1 MGEISL
7 KLNGKLE
14 TKDVADNTLLIDFIR
29 EHVGLTGTHVGCDTS
44 QCGACVIHLD
54 GVSVKACTMLAKQAE
69 GSEIVTIEGLADGDE
84 LHPMQQAF
92 HENHGLQ
99 CGFCTPGM
107 VMSAVEM
114 VTKNKNISED
124 EIRKW
129 ASDTT
134 ITDGVEFAS
143 TLGTIMPVFSS
154 PLLQYMIKQLPFSSI
169 MKILL
174 RHPRKDRKM
183 IFIAMYF
190 GNPSKKIPFLGIKN
204 YVDEILKLEKLFS
217 DGRTFF
223 YDTFSHVD
231 INLMCVFNRLTDLG
245 LEKTVSYKTP
255 FIFKYWN
262 NLKSR
267 KSYKDG
273 ILDYYTDKEKEL
285 LTEFYQNNDSSVL
298 EAIIEEID
306 KRI

>member
-1 MGEISL
+1 MSNPNITLYHANWSFCSQMVRVALLEKDFSFNKCHIKLCDQYPEGENID
-7 KLNGKLE
+7 
-14 TKDVADNTLLIDFIR
+14 KDFLAINPLGTVPAIKIDENII
-29 EHVGLTGTHVGCDTS
+29 C
-44 QCGACVIHLD
+44 
-54 GVSVKACTMLAKQAE
+54 
-69 GSEIVTIEGLADGDE
+69 GSEEIIYQLDKIDSNNTHSLYPNNIDE
-84 LHPMQQAF
+84 
-92 HENHGLQ
+92 
-99 CGFCTPGM
+99 
-107 VMSAVEM
+107 S
-114 VTKNKNISED
+114 

-285 LTEFYQNNDSSVL
+285 LSEFYKNNDSSVL

>member
-1 MGEISL
+1 MVRVALLEKDFSFNKCHIKLCDQYPEGENID
-7 KLNGKLE
+7 
-14 TKDVADNTLLIDFIR
+14 KDYLAINPLGTVPAIKIDENII
-29 EHVGLTGTHVGCDTS
+29 C
-44 QCGACVIHLD
+44 
-54 GVSVKACTMLAKQAE
+54 
-69 GSEIVTIEGLADGDE
+69 GSEEIIYQLDKIDSNNTHSLYPNNIDE
-84 LHPMQQAF
+84 A
-92 HENHGLQ
+92 
-99 CGFCTPGM
+99 
-107 VMSAVEM
+107 
-114 VTKNKNISED
+114 

-255 FIFKYWN
+255 FIYKYWN

>member
-1 MGEISL
+1 MSNPNITLYHANWSFCSQMVRVALLEKDFSFNKCHIKLCDQYPEGENID
-7 KLNGKLE
+7 
-14 TKDVADNTLLIDFIR
+14 KDYLAINPLGTVPAIKIDENII
-29 EHVGLTGTHVGCDTS
+29 C
-44 QCGACVIHLD
+44 
-54 GVSVKACTMLAKQAE
+54 
-69 GSEIVTIEGLADGDE
+69 GSEEIIYQLDKIDSNNTHSLYPNNIDE
-84 LHPMQQAF
+84 A
-92 HENHGLQ
+92 
-99 CGFCTPGM
+99 
-107 VMSAVEM
+107 
-114 VTKNKNISED
+114 

-231 INLMCVFNRLTDLG
+231 INLMCVFNRLTDLS

-255 FIFKYWN
+255 FIYKYWN

-285 LTEFYQNNDSSVL
+285 LSEFYKNNDSSVL
-298 EAIIEEID
+298 KAIIEEID

>member
-1 MGEISL
+1 MSNPNITLYHANWSFCSQMVRVALLEKEFSFNKCHIKLCDQYPEGENID
-7 KLNGKLE
+7 
-14 TKDVADNTLLIDFIR
+14 KDYLAINPLGTVPAIKIDENII
-29 EHVGLTGTHVGCDTS
+29 C
-44 QCGACVIHLD
+44 
-54 GVSVKACTMLAKQAE
+54 
-69 GSEIVTIEGLADGDE
+69 GSEEIIYQLDKIDSNNTHSLYPNNIDE
-84 LHPMQQAF
+84 A
-92 HENHGLQ
+92 
-99 CGFCTPGM
+99 
-107 VMSAVEM
+107 
-114 VTKNKNISED
+114 

-285 LTEFYQNNDSSVL
+285 LSEFYKNNDSSVL

>member
-1 MGEISL
+1 MSNPNITLYHANWSFCSQMVRVALLEKDFSFNKCHIKLCDQYPEGENIDKDFLAINPLGTVPAIKIDENIVCGIEEIIYQLDKIDSNNTHSL
-7 KLNGKLE
+7 YPN
-14 TKDVADNTLLIDFIR
+14 NID
-29 EHVGLTGTHVGCDTS
+29 E
-44 QCGACVIHLD
+44 A
-54 GVSVKACTMLAKQAE
+54 
-69 GSEIVTIEGLADGDE
+69 
-84 LHPMQQAF
+84 
-92 HENHGLQ
+92 
-99 CGFCTPGM
+99 
-107 VMSAVEM
+107 
-114 VTKNKNISED
+114 

-285 LTEFYQNNDSSVL
+285 LSEFYKKNDSSVL

>member
-1 MGEISL
+1 MSNPNITLYHANWSFCSQMVRVALLEKDFSFNKCHIKLCDQYPEGENID
-7 KLNGKLE
+7 
-14 TKDVADNTLLIDFIR
+14 KDFLAINPLGTVPAIKIDENI
-29 EHVGLTGTHVGCDTS
+29 VC
-44 QCGACVIHLD
+44 
-54 GVSVKACTMLAKQAE
+54 
-69 GSEIVTIEGLADGDE
+69 GSEEIIYQLDKIDSNNTHSLYPNNIDE
-84 LHPMQQAF
+84 
-92 HENHGLQ
+92 
-99 CGFCTPGM
+99 
-107 VMSAVEM
+107 S
-114 VTKNKNISED
+114 

-255 FIFKYWN
+255 FIFQYWN

-285 LTEFYQNNDSSVL
+285 LSEFYKNNDSSVL

>member
-1 MGEISL
+1 MSHPNIILYHANWSFCSQMVRVALLEKGFSFDERHIKLCDQYPEGENID
-7 KLNGKLE
+7 
-14 TKDVADNTLLIDFIR
+14 KDYLTINPLGTVPAIQIDENII
-29 EHVGLTGTHVGCDTS
+29 C
-44 QCGACVIHLD
+44 
-54 GVSVKACTMLAKQAE
+54 
-69 GSEIVTIEGLADGDE
+69 GSEEIIYQLDKIDSNNTHSLYPKNVN
-84 LHPMQQAF
+84 
-92 HENHGLQ
+92 EN
-99 CGFCTPGM
+99 
-107 VMSAVEM
+107 
-114 VTKNKNISED
+114 

-129 ASDTT
+129 TSNTT
-134 ITDGVEFAS
+134 ITDGVAFAS

-169 MKILL
+169 IKILL
-174 RHPRKDRKM
+174 RHPRKDRKT

-190 GNPSKKIPFLGIKN
+190 GNPSKKIPFMGVEN

-223 YDTFSHVD
+223 YNTFSHVD
-231 INLMCVFNRLTDLG
+231 INLMCVFNRLIDLG
-245 LEKTVSYKTP
+245 LEETVSYKTP
-255 FIFKYWN
+255 LIYKYWG

-285 LTEFYQNNDSSVL
+285 LSEFYKNNDSSVL

-306 KRI
+306 KKI